1 MPTIESQG
9 WDPAKGRDCVCVH
22 ESKHSLFFPKALT
35 RGNGKVL
42 ACEFCSAHVR
52 VGSKQ
57 TGRKRQLPSWGG
69 SHQGTDGVQEMWA
82 KAYSHWFS
90 PGWKKMC
97 FCQQMQ
103 AVPGSNLK
111 SQADSHGFL
120 ASKITLLPV
129 SCVPLQRFPGAV
141 FSSSCLVSTALSL
154 PPAAFELTLHLKLL
168 AFCGLSCVIED

>member
-1 MPTIESQG
+1 
-9 WDPAKGRDCVCVH
+9 
-22 ESKHSLFFPKALT
+22 
-35 RGNGKVL
+35 
-42 ACEFCSAHVR
+42 
-52 VGSKQ
+52 
-57 TGRKRQLPSWGG
+57 
-69 SHQGTDGVQEMWA
+69 MWA
-82 KAYSHWFS
+82 QAYSHWFS
-90 PGWKKMC
+90 AGWKKMC

-129 SCVPLQRFPGAV
+129 SCVPLQRFPGTV

-168 AFCGLSCVIED
+168 AFCGLSCVIEDWMPCICRERQALLQDMHGLTYLCCMLNWRILPLLFGISQLLKPFNAFH